1 MPADTGPDRRGPAI
15 GDRQVT
21 AGLMAGVVPAPN
33 LVRRN
38 HSEAV
43 YAGVLTSLL
52 GVGGVWAGML
62 GMFGSGPAIG
72 IGRRLPVSGVELCS
86 DALDGRFMRLTGP
99 VAVVAGLYTAG
110 NAGRENVD

>member
-62 GMFGSGPAIG
+62 GMFGSVPAIG
-72 IGRRLPVSGVELCS
+72 IGWLLPLSGVQLS
-86 DALDGRFMRLTGP
+86 IDPLGGFFMTLTGA
-99 VAVVAGLYTAG
+99 VAV
-110 NAGRENVD
+110 